1 MGLFDGLLGLL
12 SHDVGID
19 LGTANTL
26 VTVRNRGIV
35 ISEPSVV
42 AMDTRT
48 KRVLA
53 IGAEAKRMVG
63 RTPASIIAMRP
74 LRDGVISD
82 FDVTEQMLRYFI
94 KSVHDRYARLPR
106 PRVLV
111 GIPSGVTEVEKRA
124 VRDATINAGARWA
137 RLIEEPMAAA
147 IGAGLPVSEPSGSLI
162 VDIGGGTTEVAVV
175 SLGGI
180 VVSRSVRI
188 GGDEMD
194 SDIVSFARREYN
206 LLMGERTAEE
216 IKIAVGSA
224 YPDEKADERTV
235 TFRGRDLLTGLPRSV
250 EVGGDQIREALEP
263 SIAQIVDAI
272 KETIEET
279 PPELVADVMD
289 QGIVLAGGGALLA
302 GLDRRVAEATQ
313 MPVHIA
319 DDPLTC
325 VVRGTRP
332 GPRGPRHARARPR
345 QRPVHP
351 RTALAMYGPSSPHR
365 RSRAGLW
372 FAAFTIASLLMLLA
386 SSTEPAQTLQR
397 VTTRAL
403 DPVRQTL
410 SGIGSG
416 VAGLFGTIGEI
427 DRLRGENAEL
437 RVALAGAEQRI
448 AELAEAARE
457 NGELRQL
464 LGITEALDMELLPVR
479 ITSRDPSN
487 FTWEA
492 GVDAGTD
499 DGVRVGMP
507 VVANAN
513 GAGAL
518 AGTVVSVTEDTA
530 RIRFIVDTRSAVIA
544 LDQASRALGEV
555 RGQAG
560 GQLVMSNVPVTET
573 VEVGDTIVSAGI
585 TFGREASRYPGG
597 LLIGTVQAVEEDDNA
612 LTQTAFVR
620 PAFDVA
626 GAERLLIVLDFSQG

>member
-1 MGLFDGLLGLL
+1 LGLFDGLLGLL

-63 RTPASIIAMRP
+63 RTPANIVAIRP

-82 FDVTEQMLRYFI
+82 FDVTEQMIRYFI
-94 KSVHDRYARLPR
+94 NKVHDRYARIPR

-124 VRDATINAGARWA
+124 VRDATVNAGARWS

-162 VDIGGGTTEVAVV
+162 VDIGGGTTEVAVI

-194 SDIVSFARREYN
+194 TDIVSFARREYN

-224 YPDEKADERTV
+224 YPEEHADRTV

-263 SIAQIVDAI
+263 SVAQIVDAI

-279 PPELVADVMD
+279 PPELVADIMD

-302 GLDRRVAEATQ
+302 GLDRRVAESTQ

-325 VVRGTRP
+325 VVRGT
-332 GPRGPRHARARPR
+332 G
-345 QRPVHP
+345 
-351 RTALAMYGPSSPHR
+351 
-365 RSRAGLW
+365 
-372 FAAFTIASLLMLLA
+372 
-386 SSTEPAQTLQR
+386 R
-397 VTTRAL
+397 VLEELDQLERVLVSEQFTRA
-403 DPVRQTL
+403 PR
-410 SGIGSG
+410 
-416 VAGLFGTIGEI
+416 
-427 DRLRGENAEL
+427 
-437 RVALAGAEQRI
+437 
-448 AELAEAARE
+448 
-457 NGELRQL
+457 
-464 LGITEALDMELLPVR
+464 
-479 ITSRDPSN
+479 
-487 FTWEA
+487 
-492 GVDAGTD
+492 
-499 DGVRVGMP
+499 
-507 VVANAN
+507 
-513 GAGAL
+513 
-518 AGTVVSVTEDTA
+518 
-530 RIRFIVDTRSAVIA
+530 
-544 LDQASRALGEV
+544 
-555 RGQAG
+555 
-560 GQLVMSNVPVTET
+560 
-573 VEVGDTIVSAGI
+573 
-585 TFGREASRYPGG
+585 
-597 LLIGTVQAVEEDDNA
+597 
-612 LTQTAFVR
+612 
-620 PAFDVA
+620 
-626 GAERLLIVLDFSQG
+626 

>member
-1 MGLFDGLLGLL
+1 MPARNRIVPAPPSIVPQAPAHATQHPGGSLGLLDGLLGLL

-82 FDVTEQMLRYFI
+82 FDVTEQMIRYFI
-94 KSVHDRYARLPR
+94 SKVHDRYARIPR

-162 VDIGGGTTEVAVV
+162 VDIGGGTTEVAVI

-194 SDIVSFARREYN
+194 TDIVGFARREYN

-224 YPDEKADERTV
+224 YPTEGGDERTV

-250 EVGGDQIREALEP
+250 EVGSDQIREALEP
-263 SIAQIVDAI
+263 SIAQIIDAI

-279 PPELVADVMD
+279 PPELVADIMD
-289 QGIVLAGGGALLA
+289 QGIVLAGGGALLI

-325 VVRGTRP
+325 VVRGT
-332 GPRGPRHARARPR
+332 G
-345 QRPVHP
+345 
-351 RTALAMYGPSSPHR
+351 
-365 RSRAGLW
+365 
-372 FAAFTIASLLMLLA
+372 
-386 SSTEPAQTLQR
+386 R
-397 VTTRAL
+397 VLEELDQLERVLVSEQFTRA
-403 DPVRQTL
+403 PR
-410 SGIGSG
+410 
-416 VAGLFGTIGEI
+416 
-427 DRLRGENAEL
+427 
-437 RVALAGAEQRI
+437 
-448 AELAEAARE
+448 
-457 NGELRQL
+457 
-464 LGITEALDMELLPVR
+464 
-479 ITSRDPSN
+479 
-487 FTWEA
+487 
-492 GVDAGTD
+492 
-499 DGVRVGMP
+499 
-507 VVANAN
+507 
-513 GAGAL
+513 
-518 AGTVVSVTEDTA
+518 
-530 RIRFIVDTRSAVIA
+530 
-544 LDQASRALGEV
+544 
-555 RGQAG
+555 
-560 GQLVMSNVPVTET
+560 
-573 VEVGDTIVSAGI
+573 
-585 TFGREASRYPGG
+585 
-597 LLIGTVQAVEEDDNA
+597 
-612 LTQTAFVR
+612 
-620 PAFDVA
+620 
-626 GAERLLIVLDFSQG
+626 